1 MSGAKRK
8 TKYRKHV
15 EEGILS
21 GTPEPGPG
29 DMVALVLG
37 SRGGN
42 LIEVRAP
49 DGETMLCLLP
59 ARFRK
64 VVWIKRGNYVIATSA
79 GEDFATASGGQGK
92 VKSSVKHILFKDQ
105 IKHLRE
111 VGLWPEAFKEQAG
124 PQPGEEGAAAQA
136 ADAAA
141 GSAADSAAARGL
153 EQEEEEE
160 VEDDDDD
167 DDEASDD
174 SAGLFKNN
182 NRRGGSH
189 GARAGGDADEDEDED

>member
-92 VKSSVKHILFKDQ
+92 VKSSVKHILFKEQ

-111 VGLWPEAFKEQAG
+111 VGLWPDAFNEQTC
-124 PQPGEEGAAAQA
+124 PQPGDEDSAAQA
-136 ADAAA
+136 SASAA
-141 GSAADSAAARGL
+141 GTTTGSAAARGL
-153 EQEEEEE
+153 EQEEED
-160 VEDDDDD
+160 EDEDGD
-167 DDEASDD
+167 SDD

-182 NRRGGSH
+182 NRRGGSR
-189 GARAGGDADEDEDED
+189 AACAGGDADDDDDED